1 MPSADIIAAG
11 VIVAV
16 LVVLAFGIRGSIR
29 RGPTLAQRYKGAS
42 PEERRRLDDEME
54 RNPWLRAKMQPL
66 SIWAI
71 VGGLLLF
78 FVFKTIS
85 KWLAN

>member
-1 MPSADIIAAG
+1 MPSADIIVAG

-29 RGPTLAQRYKGAS
+29 RGPTLAQRYKAAS
-42 PEERRRLDDEME
+42 PEEKRRLDDEME

-66 SIWAI
+66 PIWAI
-71 VGGLLLF
+71 AGGLLLF
-78 FVFKTIS
+78 VVFKTIS

>member
-1 MPSADIIAAG
+1 MPSADIVVAG
-11 VIVAV
+11 VIVAA

-29 RGPTLAQRYKGAS
+29 RGPTLAQRYKAAS

-66 SIWAI
+66 PIWAI

-78 FVFKTIS
+78 FMFKTIS
-85 KWLAN
+85 KWLAH